1 MSGLRFAA
9 PGYVTLH
16 EAMLRETDQETCAV
30 AFTHSNP
37 KHGAWVV
44 AEPGVELVPES
55 AYERR
60 GAVSAV
66 LRPTYLVDLA
76 NRARAQCFGLILAH
90 THPRCDGAPVFS
102 PVDDAGE
109 AEIKAYLNRRA
120 PDAAPLALVIGPDGC
135 RCRQLGTATEVPVWE
150 IGETV
155 RLVSDAGAA
164 AAASVHD
171 RQIRAFGAIGQAILG
186 KLHVAVIGAGGTG
199 SVVVQQLAHLGVSA
213 LTVIDPDDVE
223 QTNLNRLVGAGQADV
238 GMPKVEVARRA
249 VLAVNPNAHVQ
260 AVTGDVVDY
269 DVAQLLAG
277 FDFVFLCTDSHASRA
292 VVGQAA
298 YQHLVPTIDM
308 GVSITVGAAGVEH
321 VTGRVQMLTPGA
333 TCLSCTRA
341 LDGEQIRREMMT
353 PEQRAAD
360 PYVQGVHE
368 PQPAVISLNST
379 MASLAITMFLGAV
392 TPVPAQARF
401 QLYDGVRGTVR
412 PTVARA
418 NPNCIV
424 CSREGALAKGRS
436 WPLPV
441 RPSEARNG
449 R

>member
-1 MSGLRFAA
+1 MTGLRFAA
-9 PGYVTLH
+9 PGYATLH
-16 EAMLRETDQETCAV
+16 EALLRETDRETCAA
-30 AFTHSNP
+30 AFTHANP

-60 GAVSAV
+60 DAVSAV
-66 LRPTYLVDLA
+66 LRPAYLVNLA
-76 NRARAQCFGLILAH
+76 NRARAQGLGLVLAH
-90 THPRCDGAPVFS
+90 THPRCDRAPVFS
-102 PVDDAGE
+102 PIDDAGE
-109 AEIKAYLNRRA
+109 AEIKAYLDRRA
-120 PDAAPLALVIGPDGC
+120 PDSAPLALVVGPNGC
-135 RCRQLGTATEVPVWE
+135 RCRQLGATTELPVWE

-164 AAASVHD
+164 AGASVHD

-213 LTVIDPDDVE
+213 LTVIDPDTVE
-223 QTNLNRLVGAGQADV
+223 QTNLNRLVGAGQGDV
-238 GMPKVEVARRA
+238 GVPKVEVARRS
-249 VLAVNPNAHVQ
+249 VLAVNPDAHVQ

-269 DVAQLLAG
+269 DVAQRLAG

-308 GVSITVGAAGVEH
+308 GVSITIGAAGVEH

-333 TCLSCTRA
+333 SCLSCTRA

-360 PYVQGVHE
+360 PYVQGLHE

-401 QLYDGVRGTVR
+401 QLYDGVRGTIR

-418 NPNCIV
+418 NPTCIV
-424 CSREGALAKGRS
+424 CSREGALAKGAS

-441 RPSEARNG
+441 RPPEARDG